1 MTPGIADSLA
11 ITFYFLFWGVIFWMV
26 EYSFANVFQAMP
38 FSWWVICACA
48 AFFSYCTVWINKR
61 AG

>member
-11 ITFYFLFWGVIFWMV
+11 ITFYFVFWAILFWMV
-26 EYSFANVFQAMP
+26 EYSFANVFHALT
-38 FSWWVICACA
+38 FNWLVIYACA
-48 AFFSYCTVWINKR
+48 ALFSYCTVWINKR